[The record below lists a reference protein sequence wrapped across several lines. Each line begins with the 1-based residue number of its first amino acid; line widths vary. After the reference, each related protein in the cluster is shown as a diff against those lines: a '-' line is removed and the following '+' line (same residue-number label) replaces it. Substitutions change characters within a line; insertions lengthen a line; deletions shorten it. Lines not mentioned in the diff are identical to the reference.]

1 MDILDELKLG
11 PEPATDPATKA
22 RIEAALQA
30 HVPHRQTRRGR
41 KQPRIARIAA
51 IAVAVLIVA
60 GAALAETSP
69 WHDEQE
75 GWSSMTALVSHDPS
89 TMVLGAVPQLLHC
102 TSSLADCT
110 TEDGGGAGERSVIFL
125 FRAGEAPS
133 TTVDHRTEL
142 GPVSEAAVAAAAFR
156 IWTNGSAPRDPAL
169 DPVSCASTDTGW
181 TCSQLDPNGEIPAG
195 TPIYLPQS
203 ETVDPV
209 YWAWGTPSTGS
220 PR

>member
-11 PEPATDPATKA
+11 PEPATDPAAKA

-30 HVPHRQTRRGR
+30 HVPHRQTRGSRER
-41 KQPRIARIAA
+41 PRIARIAA
-51 IAVAVLIVA
+51 IAVAVLMVG

-69 WHDEQE
+69 WRDEQQ

-110 TEDGGGAGERSVIFL
+110 TEDAGAAGERPVIFL

-133 TTVDHRTEL
+133 TTIDHRAEL
-142 GPVSEAAVAAAAFR
+142 ARSRAGSGLVCFHRYRMDVLPARSGRRGPRRHPHLPPAVG
-156 IWTNGSAPRDPAL
+156 NHGSRVLGVGNAEHGQSVTGVAPSPPPAQ
-169 DPVSCASTDTGW
+169 VCRERS
-181 TCSQLDPNGEIPAG
+181 
-195 TPIYLPQS
+195 
-203 ETVDPV
+203 
-209 YWAWGTPSTGS
+209 
-220 PR
+220 RK